1 MKKILVIEDEVTIRE
16 TLSEIL
22 VISDY
27 KVIEA
32 KNGKEGFK
40 KAIESSPDLVVCD
53 IMMPQMD
60 GIDTIKAFQN
70 HSDLTFIPF
79 IFLSARS
86 NVSDIRKGMNLGAED
101 YLTKPFEPRE
111 LLSVIE
117 LHFKKIKKFHK
128 LSDNRTKDGIKKV
141 SKELA
146 IEDSA
151 AKKKWT
157 DYLQSAANVQI
168 VILPRR
174 SEISH
179 LFPNNFIYFQPKFS
193 VSGDFYWIQNFGDIQ
208 LIAVVDCTGHGI
220 LGSLL
225 SICCYNVLNLA
236 VQHYGL
242 RKPKEILEKA
252 NELVLIFMEEH
263 ERTHNEV
270 GMDVVIC
277 AIDQKSKSITYAGAK
292 SPLYLIT
299 NKVDT
304 VIGERIKKY
313 TQKSGKPL
321 FKIRGSRFTIGSK
334 NEKIEL
340 EEHTIEYT
348 SGDML
353 YLSSDGYTD
362 QFGGPSDKCFKSL
375 NFINL
380 LLSIQNENLREQKS
394 ILAYNFN
401 LWKGETEQTDD
412 VTILGIKL

>member
-1 MKKILVIEDEVTIRE
+1 MKKILVIEDETPIRE

-22 VISDY
+22 EISDY

-32 KNGKEGFK
+32 KNGREGFD
-40 KAIESSPDLVVCD
+40 KAIESSPDLVLCD

-60 GIDTIKAFQN
+60 GMDTIKAFQN
-70 HSDLTFIPF
+70 HSNLTCIPF
-79 IFLSARS
+79 IFLSAKS
-86 NVSDIRKGMNLGAED
+86 KVSDIRRGMNLGAED
-101 YLTKPFEPRE
+101 YLIKPFKSKE
-111 LLSVIE
+111 LLSVIN
-117 LHFKKIKKFHK
+117 LHFEKIKKFQK
-128 LSDNRTKDGIKKV
+128 LSKAISDIQIEKVTKDLV
-141 SKELA
+141 LEA
-146 IEDSA
+146 TA
-151 AKKKWT
+151 ARQKWT
-157 DYLQSAANVQI
+157 DYLQSAANIQI
-168 VILPRR
+168 VILPRK

-179 LFPNNFIYFQPKFS
+179 LFPDNFIYFQPKFG
-193 VSGDFYWIQNFGDIQ
+193 VSGDFYWIQNLGDTQ

-220 LGSLL
+220 SGSLL
-225 SICCYNVLNLA
+225 SICCYNVMNLA
-236 VQHYGL
+236 IQQYGL
-242 RKPKEILEKA
+242 RKPKEILEKV
-252 NELVLIFMEEH
+252 NELVLIFMKEH

-277 AIDQKSKSITYAGAK
+277 AINQKSKSITYAGAK

-313 TQKSGKPL
+313 TQKYGKPL
-321 FKIRGSRFTIGSK
+321 FKVRGSRFTIGNT

-340 EEHTIEYT
+340 EEHTIKYE

-362 QFGGPSDKCFKSL
+362 QFGGPSDKCFKSI

-380 LLSIQNENLREQKS
+380 LLSIQNEGLREQKS

-412 VTILGIKL
+412 VTVLGIKL

>member
-1 MKKILVIEDEVTIRE
+1 MKKILIIEDEANIRE

-22 VISDY
+22 AISDY

-32 KNGKEGFK
+32 RNGKEGFK

-53 IMMPQMD
+53 MIMNQMD

-70 HSDLTFIPF
+70 HSDLSFIPF

-86 NVSDIRKGMNLGAED
+86 QVSDIRIGMNLGAED
-101 YLTKPFEPRE
+101 YLTKPFEPKE
-111 LLSVIE
+111 LLSVIK
-117 LHFKKIKKFHK
+117 LRFKKIEKFHK
-128 LSDNRTKDGIKKV
+128 LSDDSTKDVITKAI
-141 SKELA
+141 KELA
-146 IEDSA
+146 LEDSA

-168 VILPRR
+168 AILPRK

-179 LFPNNFIYFQPKFS
+179 LFPDNFIYFQPKFS

-220 LGSLL
+220 QGSLL
-225 SICCYNVLNLA
+225 SICFYNVLNLT

-277 AIDQKSKSITYAGAK
+277 AIDQKNKSITYAGAK

-304 VIGERIKKY
+304 VVCEKIKKY
-313 TQKSGKPL
+313 SQRTGKPL
-321 FKIRGSRFTIGSK
+321 FKVMGSRFAIGGK
-334 NEKIEL
+334 NEKFEID
-340 EEHTIEYT
+340 EHTIKYK

-353 YLSSDGYTD
+353 YLSSNGYTD
-362 QFGGPSDKCFKSL
+362 QFGGPSDKCFNSL
-375 NFINL
+375 NFTNL
-380 LLSIQNENLREQKS
+380 LLSIQNEKLREQKS
-394 ILAYNFN
+394 ILTYNFN

-412 VTILGIKL
+412 VTLLGIKL